1 MMRRSRLSGLVAR
14 RDPAIKLA
22 VALVV
27 SLVLVLVIDP
37 VTPLLFIVAAWIA
50 AVGLGGV
57 SAGAFARTLLPL
69 AAVALGFV
77 WTNAVFA
84 VPAPDDTVWHVGPFA
99 ASASGLRFGIGIG
112 LRGLAIGAVSLAAIR
127 TSDPTRMVVSAI
139 RNARLPY
146 RVGYAMLAAYRFFP
160 IVGEEYARIRLAQ
173 RVRGVRPRS
182 FRARLSAA
190 IGGIVPLFADATR
203 RATRIAVAMDARGF
217 ASARARTYWRET
229 PVTARDFVFAVCC
242 LLVAA
247 AILVAGFAGGWL
259 RLWNGRFSA

>member
-1 MMRRSRLSGLVAR
+1 MSAVVAR
-14 RDPAIKLA
+14 RDPAVKLG
-22 VALVV
+22 VALAL

-37 VTPLLFIVAAWIA
+37 ITPLLFIAAAWIA
-50 AVGLGGV
+50 AVALGGV

-69 AAVALGFV
+69 AVVALGFV

-84 VPAPDDTVWHVGPFA
+84 VPAPDDTVWRLGPFV

-127 TSDPTRMVVSAI
+127 TSDPTRLVVSLI

-146 RVGYAMLAAYRFFP
+146 RIGYAMLAAYRFFP
-160 IVGEEYARIRLAQ
+160 IVGEEYERIRLAQ

-182 FRARLSAA
+182 VHSRLSAA

-217 ASARARTYWRET
+217 ASAAERTYWRLT
-229 PVTARDFVFAVCC
+229 PVTAADRLFVLVCV
-242 LLVAA
+242 LVGASILAA
-247 AILVAGFAGGWL
+247 GLAGGWL

>member
-1 MMRRSRLSGLVAR
+1 MNGLVAR
-14 RDPAIKLA
+14 RDPAVKLG
-22 VALVV
+22 VALVL
-27 SLVLVLVIDP
+27 SLLLVLVIDP
-37 VTPLLFIVAAWIA
+37 VTPLLFIAAAWVAA
-50 AVGLGGV
+50 VVLGAV
-57 SAGAFARTLLPL
+57 SAAAFARTLLPL
-69 AAVALGFV
+69 AVVALGFV

-84 VPAPDDTVWHVGPFA
+84 VPAPGDAVWHVGWIS

-127 TSDPTRMVVSAI
+127 TSDPTRLVVSLI

-146 RVGYAMLAAYRFFP
+146 RIGYAMLAAYRFFP

-182 FRARLSAA
+182 LRSRASASFA
-190 IGGIVPLFADATR
+190 GIVPLFADATR

-217 ASARARTYWRET
+217 ASARERTYWRET
-229 PVTARDFVFAVCC
+229 PVTAADRIFALVCV
-242 LLVAA
+242 LAAA
-247 AILVAGFAGGWL
+247 AILVAGLAGGWL

>member
-1 MMRRSRLSGLVAR
+1 MNSLVER
-14 RDPAIKLA
+14 RDPAVKLG
-22 VALVV
+22 VAFAL

-37 VTPLLFIVAAWIA
+37 ITPLLFIAAAWIA
-50 AVGLGGV
+50 AVALGGV
-57 SAGAFARTLLPL
+57 SARSFARTLLPL

-84 VPAPDDTVWHVGPFA
+84 VPAPDDTVWRLGPFA

-127 TSDPTRMVVSAI
+127 TSDPTRLVVSLI
-139 RNARLPY
+139 RNARLSY
-146 RVGYAMLAAYRFFP
+146 RIGYAMLAAYRFFP
-160 IVGEEYARIRLAQ
+160 IVGEEYSRIRLAQ

-182 FRARLSAA
+182 IRGRISAV

-217 ASARARTYWRET
+217 ASAGERTYWRET
-229 PVTARDFVFAVCC
+229 PVTAADRVFVLVCV
-242 LLVAA
+242 LVAT
-247 AILVAGFAGGWL
+247 AILGAGLAGGWL